1 MIKTGVSQSKELRK
15 SKDEMREFIL
25 KFFYDVYK
33 KARSLKSSRLK
44 ISAVKRGL
52 KQQGLTEQEIVGNLD
67 YLIQTGWMLKEV
79 ESYQLRTKRGII
91 TTKTEYFKISD
102 KGIDHFEGISKFQRA
117 HPLTGINITNIQGVT
132 IVGDGNIVNAQYS
145 DLYGNLSLLSEEIM
159 KSDKFPDEEKLNYRA
174 EINTI
179 KSQLSKTLPDKGII
193 ARAWNRLKPL
203 ATVAGIASFFEKV
216 KVLIELLLR

>member
-1 MIKTGVSQSKELRK
+1 MVPRKAESKVPEK
-15 SKDEMREFIL
+15 SKDKMRELIL
-25 KFFYDVYK
+25 KFFYDVHK

-52 KQQGLTEQEIVGNLD
+52 KQRGLTEQEIVRNLD
-67 YLIQTGWMLKEV
+67 YLIQTGWVLKEI
-79 ESYQLRTKRGII
+79 ESGYQLRTRRGVI
-91 TTKTEYFKISD
+91 TPKAEYFRISD
-102 KGIDHFEGISKFQRA
+102 KGIDHFEGASKFQRM

-159 KSDKFPDEEKLNYRA
+159 KSDKFSDEDKLNYHA
-174 EINTI
+174 EISTI

-193 ARAWNRLKPL
+193 ARAWDKLKPL
-203 ATVAGIASFFEKV
+203 ATIAGIAGFFEKV